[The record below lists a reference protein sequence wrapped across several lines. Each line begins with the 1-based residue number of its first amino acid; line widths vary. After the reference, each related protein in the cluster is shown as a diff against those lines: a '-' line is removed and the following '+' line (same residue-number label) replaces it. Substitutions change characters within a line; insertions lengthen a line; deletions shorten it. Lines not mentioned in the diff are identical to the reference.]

1 MKTWILGFFAFLSLM
16 AGSAW
21 AELPTEVTTALAD
34 AKTDGV
40 TVAGLALVIVV
51 AIAAFKY
58 ARRAL

>member
-1 MKTWILGFFAFLSLM
+1 MKTWILGVFALLSLM